1 MTCDHNVLH
10 ELRERGLPVGYMK
23 TLRSRWL
30 MLQAELAFT
39 DHYVRSDYENIYGF
53 NARTKVVQ
61 LWHGV
66 GLKNMTPHGDKIP
79 SIAVPGVRLSSDI
92 LPSSSDSTMVRL
104 KKFLR
109 YIFIAPFREL
119 EEHYYAFICPGQE
132 HVKFLVSPWHIP
144 EKTSIFSGHPRNI
157 FLHSSPKPEKV
168 KIIYAPTFRWN
179 PKDETSMIDRF
190 IEAIPDIDD
199 FLERVDGELVL
210 RLHPHTWRN
219 YQQKI
224 LSALEG
230 HKRISMDR
238 DKDVYTSLGSYSI
251 MISDYSSIAFDF
263 VLLDRP
269 IIFLVPDRATFMEHD
284 VSFNYPF
291 DEFTPGPKVD
301 TWQDVLAELDAY
313 VNHPDKDGEWRRR
326 VRAEFYDMSV
336 NDADNSKRIVET
348 LKQRLK
354 IR

>member
-1 MTCDHNVLH
+1 
-10 ELRERGLPVGYMK
+10 
-23 TLRSRWL
+23 
-30 MLQAELAFT
+30 
-39 DHYVRSDYENIYGF
+39 
-53 NARTKVVQ
+53 
-61 LWHGV
+61 
-66 GLKNMTPHGDKIP
+66 
-79 SIAVPGVRLSSDI
+79 
-92 LPSSSDSTMVRL
+92 
-104 KKFLR
+104 
-109 YIFIAPFREL
+109 
-119 EEHYYAFICPGQE
+119 
-132 HVKFLVSPWHIP
+132 
-144 EKTSIFSGHPRNI
+144 
-157 FLHSSPKPEKV
+157 
-168 KIIYAPTFRWN
+168 
-179 PKDETSMIDRF
+179 MIDRF
-190 IEAIPDIDD
+190 IKAVPDIDE

-219 YQQKI
+219 YQKKI

-313 VNHPDKDGEWRRR
+313 VNHPDKDGEWRQR

-348 LKQRLK
+348 LKRRLK